1 MNLVDADEIYHRFG
15 RYEWEEI
22 SDTMKKSILEAI
34 NEALRQP
41 VVIGSVRYEKLRQ
54 KPIVIIGEP
63 KPCAKK
69 IDEQCFSHG
78 VSNRTYFGKVCKWCK
93 STKTH
98 YDYVTIE
105 GNEVWQCDNCSQE
118 FLCDY

>member
-69 IDEQCFSHG
+69 IDEQCFF
-78 VSNRTYFGKVCKWCK
+78 TWC
-93 STKTH
+93 
-98 YDYVTIE
+98 
-105 GNEVWQCDNCSQE
+105 
-118 FLCDY
+118 